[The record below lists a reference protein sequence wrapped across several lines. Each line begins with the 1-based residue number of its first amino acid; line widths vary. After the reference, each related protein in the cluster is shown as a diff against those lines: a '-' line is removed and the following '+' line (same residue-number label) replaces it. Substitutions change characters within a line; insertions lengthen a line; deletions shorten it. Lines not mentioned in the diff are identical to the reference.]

1 MFSRKTVL
9 VAGVIALIAINI
21 IALSVSSDRHP
32 FLGIGR
38 LAFFIVSPIQN
49 GVTGTI
55 RFLQDQWERYF
66 YLVSVSAENEK
77 LRKELGAA
85 KQRLNHYQETL
96 LANRRLQNL
105 LEFRSEVPGRVV
117 VARVIGRGTSP
128 WFQSVFIDKGQAV
141 GLEKGMPVVVSEGVV
156 GQIVGLAPGYA
167 RVMLII
173 DQNSGLDALVQRTR
187 ARGIVQGESGGQC
200 LLKYVLRKEDIQ
212 VGDAVISSGLDH
224 VFPKGIRV
232 GRISGVVKR
241 HSGIFQEVTL
251 VPYVDFEKLEEVL
264 VLMIPSSAP
273 GSATP

>member
-1 MFSRKTVL
+1 MFSRKTVM

-21 IALSVSSDRHP
+21 IALSVASDKYP

-38 LAFFIVSPIQN
+38 LTFSIVSPIQA

-55 RFLQDQWERYF
+55 RFLERQWERYF
-66 YLVSVSAENEK
+66 FLVSVSAENEK
-77 LRKELGAA
+77 LIKELGAA
-85 KQRLNHYQETL
+85 KERLNHYQETL

-105 LEFRSEVPGRVV
+105 LEFRSEVAGYE
-117 VARVIGRGTSP
+117 VAAQVIGRGTSP
-128 WFQSVFIDKGQAV
+128 WFQSVFIDKGRNA

-156 GQIVGLAPGYA
+156 GQIVGVAPGYA

-187 ARGIVQGESGGQC
+187 ARGIVQGKSDGQC
-200 LLKYVLRKEDIQ
+200 LFKYVLRKEDVR
-212 VGDAVISSGLDH
+212 VGDTVISSGLDH
-224 VFPKGIRV
+224 VFPKGVRV

-241 HSGIFQEVTL
+241 NSGIFQEVTL

-264 VLMIPSSAP
+264 VLMVPSSELEL
-273 GSATP
+273 ATP